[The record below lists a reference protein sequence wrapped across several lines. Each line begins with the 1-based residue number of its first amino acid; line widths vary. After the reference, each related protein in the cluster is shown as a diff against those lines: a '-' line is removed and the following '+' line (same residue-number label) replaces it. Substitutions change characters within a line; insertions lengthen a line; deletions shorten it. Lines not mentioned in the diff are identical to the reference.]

1 VTPKMQ
7 RSVASPCERITSTVP
22 ARVPRRFV
30 RSVIATSVL
39 LSAAAF
45 VLLTACGNDEHHDDD
60 SALPYCDD
68 VFRYPDGT
76 LCETCPHRDADG
88 VWRWPNGEEWDP
100 DGVEILCQDGSA
112 GAPTVGAPGGA
123 AGAGGAP
130 GAGSGGAGGA
140 GESGGGG
147 VEAGGGQG
155 GEAGEPVAPCDSTA
169 LPENDACVVDDE
181 YGVFVSAA
189 QEAEGDGTRNSP
201 FASLAA
207 GLAEAI
213 DSGKRLYVCADGGSY
228 GESVALDATATGLEV
243 FGGFRCS
250 DWTYDPT
257 LQASIESSEPT
268 AWVIDGAEQVVLTDL
283 EIIAAN
289 ATEPG
294 GSSVAMFLK
303 GGADATL
310 EHVRLQAG
318 DGADGEDGMV
328 EEEFDYPDVG
338 ELVGDDGTVTA
349 GAGICSFR
357 CPSGG
362 QTTGGAGAQPTSA
375 GANGL
380 PGEASPPPVDE
391 TMGAGGLA
399 GSSCASGGTGEDGS
413 PGTPGERGNGASV
426 LGTLTSDG
434 WTPASGTSGRPGG
447 PGQGG
452 GGGASQGSDGGGGGG
467 GCGACG
473 GAGATAGQGGGASIA
488 LIRLGST
495 VTLRDCVLVTG
506 NGGQGGDASPGQT
519 GQSSGGIGGNRGGD
533 ACNGGNGGP
542 GGDGGASGAGAG
554 GISVG
559 ILYDGAMPS
568 VQGVTDAQ
576 LGNLGQSGA
585 GVDGLDDT
593 DSINGVSQAVLQAE

>member
-1 VTPKMQ
+1 MIRQILVT
-7 RSVASPCERITSTVP
+7 
-22 ARVPRRFV
+22 
-30 RSVIATSVL
+30 
-39 LSAAAF
+39 AF
-45 VLLTACGNDEHHDDD
+45 VLIPAGLVGSTACSESSCEDTGTCETYDGAFPH
-60 SALPYCDD
+60 CDGYFYYD
-68 VFRYPDGT
+68 DGT
-76 LCETCPHRDADG
+76 RCETCPQQEEDG
-88 VWRWPNGEEWDP
+88 TWVWPDGDEWDP
-100 DGVEILCQDGSA
+100 TDVEILCPEG
-112 GAPTVGAPGGA
+112 GAAGA

-155 GEAGEPVAPCDSTA
+155 GEAGEPVVPCDLTA

-303 GGADATL
+303 GGADVTL

-318 DGADGEDGMV
+318 DGADGVDGMV

-413 PGTPGERGNGASV
+413 PGTPGERGNGASE

-506 NGGQGGDASPGQT
+506 NGGQGGDANPGQA
-519 GQSSGGIGGNRGGD
+519 GQESSSGSGRGGIGGDGEGG
-533 ACNGGNGGP
+533 ACDGGNGGP